1 MNIPS
6 TGNVYFFETQQ
17 DVDVSGPYATISAEE
32 LGAVIQ
38 RFSSWATMLAAH
50 PILDA
55 SVRDAASA
63 HIQLTADLQRAITQ
77 AQDEHTYPNV
87 ILPMHTFITAMKV
100 MSISRAVVRQP
111 EFGAMLA
118 EENRKWEATPP
129 YGSVG

>member
-6 TGNVYFFETQQ
+6 TGNVYFFETHE
-17 DVDVSGPYATISAEE
+17 DIEVSGPYATISAKE

-38 RFSSWATMLAAH
+38 CFSSWRTMLAAH
-50 PILDA
+50 PILDE
-55 SVRDAASA
+55 SVREAASA
-63 HIQLTADLQRAITQ
+63 HVKLTADLQRAITK

-87 ILPMHTFITAMKV
+87 ILPMDTFLTAIKV

-118 EENRKWEATPP
+118 EENRKWEAST
-129 YGSVG
+129 ST

>member
-6 TGNVYFFETQQ
+6 TGNVYFFETQK
-17 DVDVSGPYATISAEE
+17 DIDVSGPYATISAEE

-38 RFSSWATMLAAH
+38 LFATWRTMLTAH
-50 PILDA
+50 PIVDE
-55 SVRDAASA
+55 SIRDAASA
-63 HIQLTADLQRAITQ
+63 HIQLTADLQRAITK